1 MALRI
6 MDIIILNKILQNN
19 GESKFMLYIFFVLIV
34 LKILI

>member
-1 MALRI
+1 MSLRI